1 MSASRLPA
9 AAGDHDD
16 AAPDPED
23 WQPLPA
29 RARTLF
35 LISHGFTWAALA
47 IGSLIP
53 VTRLLPD
60 ALPKLPVAIAS
71 LALLPCWGL
80 WLGLR
85 RYRYTHWRLDATGLG
100 YRRGRLWQRDTRVP
114 RTRVQHVDLKHG
126 PLERRFGLATL
137 VVHTAGTRDSAVAV
151 AGLDAGDAA
160 RLRDT
165 LARQIDDDDDADA

>member
-1 MSASRLPA
+1 MSTPGLPA
-9 AAGDHDD
+9 HPGEHNGG
-16 AAPDPED
+16 AAPADD

-35 LISHGFTWAALA
+35 LLSNGFGWTVLA
-47 IGSLIP
+47 VLSLIP
-53 VTRLLPD
+53 IGVMLPD
-60 ALPKLPVAIAS
+60 VVPRVPVAIAS
-71 LALLPCWGL
+71 LVLLPAWGL

-85 RYRYTHWRLDATGLG
+85 RYRYSHWRLDPTGLG

-151 AGLDAGDAA
+151 AGLDAGDAS

-165 LARQIDDDDDADA
+165 LARQIDDDDDDA

>member
-1 MSASRLPA
+1 MSASGLPA
-9 AAGDHDD
+9 AAGENDD
-16 AAPDPED
+16 PAPAGDD
-23 WQPLPA
+23 WQPLPV

-35 LISHGFTWAALA
+35 LLSNGLGWTALA
-47 IGSLIP
+47 VGSLIP
-53 VTRLLPD
+53 IALLLPD
-60 ALPKLPVAIAS
+60 VLPKLPVAIAS
-71 LALLPCWGL
+71 LVLLPAWGL

-85 RYRYTHWRLDATGLG
+85 RYRYSHWRLDATGLG
-100 YRRGRLWQRDTRVP
+100 YRRGRLWQLDTRVP
-114 RTRVQHVDLKHG
+114 RTRVQHVDLRHG

-151 AGLDAGDAA
+151 VGLDAGDAT